1 MSDAGRHWVTLTTP
15 GSSRSRP
22 SKKPATTS
30 LVRPTWLASA
40 RCWFI
45 RLIISAIASGEMSL
59 AACEIVTKLPA
70 GRAPVSRVMIRL
82 AWSRSGM

>member
-15 GSSRSRP
+15 GSSSSRP

-59 AACEIVTKLPA
+59 AACEIVTKLPDGMA
-70 GRAPVSRVMIRL
+70 LTSRAMIRR